1 MLVGTI
7 GSPRRA
13 LVEGSGRITIAA
25 GTTDEVVV
33 GWWIGGE
40 DRWYIPERE
49 VTVRQSLV
57 QGAPVVMTA
66 IRIPGGDATHTVYG
80 AVQGP
85 RELAVIEIANKARAP
100 IVGVLTISGPGAR
113 NVSVVGSTVR
123 VDGFA
128 LLTLPRPPL
137 RTASAQSLAD
147 LEAVVTNGA
156 AGEGPAGLSDHHEGA
171 FALMVPVSQAATIRA
186 SVLIGGSSSV
196 ALNGT
201 PVLGSL
207 PEVHT
212 AASGWGV
219 HLARGPR
226 LTSPDQERNELLRS
240 LIGGAL
246 LAAEP
251 AIADRATSVRTRA
264 VLARA
269 FDAIGLHAEAG
280 ALLENIDDHQG
291 RRGMIDDARAVGSAV
306 DPVDGLLTTATV
318 VDALAHHAWV
328 TSDAVFAETFAP
340 AAAGAVEAI
349 VKATRK
355 DDSLRPLLACAGSL
369 RELFVAANDPCAAA
383 QAKKMWERFG
393 SPWPLPSVALPPL
406 PASSAGG
413 SFVPD
418 DPLRLAAAIRAAADD
433 FARVGP
439 DGAVDLFGA
448 FVPSWRGSS
457 FEVRNVAVPGGR
469 LSAAVR
475 WHGQRAAVLWEVDGP
490 LQVTITCRSIDP
502 AWSASGRRGDALL
515 ALSA

>member
-7 GSPRRA
+7 GSPRRV
-13 LVEGSGRITIAA
+13 LVEGSGRITVAA
-25 GTTDEVVV
+25 GTPDEVLI

-49 VTVRQSLV
+49 ITIRQSLV

-100 IVGVLTISGPGAR
+100 IVGVLTVSGPGAR
-113 NVSVVGSTVR
+113 NVSVDGSTVR

-128 LLTLPRPPL
+128 LITLPRPPL

-147 LEAVVTNGA
+147 LEAVVTNGDA
-156 AGEGPAGLSDHHEGA
+156 AEGPAGLSGHHAGA
-171 FALMVPVSQAATIRA
+171 FAFMVPVSQATTIRA
-186 SVLIGGSSSV
+186 GVLIGASSSI
-196 ALNGT
+196 ALSGS

-207 PEVHT
+207 PDVHT
-212 AASGWGV
+212 AASGWGL
-219 HLARGPR
+219 HLTRGPR
-226 LTSPDQERNELLRS
+226 LTSPDRERNENLRA

-251 AIADRATSVRTRA
+251 AIADRSTSVRTRA

-269 FDAIGLHAEAG
+269 FDTVGLHAEAG
-280 ALLENIDDHQG
+280 ALLESIDDHQG
-291 RRGMIDDARAVGSAV
+291 HRGVIDDAPVDGPAV
-306 DPVDGLLTTATV
+306 DPFDGLLTTATV

-328 TSDAVFAETFAP
+328 TSDALFAETFAP

-355 DDSLRPLLACAGSL
+355 NDVLRPLLACAGSL
-369 RELFVAANDPCAAA
+369 RALFLTADDPRAAA
-383 QAKKMWERFG
+383 QAKTMWERFG
-393 SPWPLPSVALPPL
+393 SPWPIPSVALPPL

-418 DPLRLAAAIRAAADD
+418 DPLRLAAAIRAAAEAL
-433 FARVGP
+433 ARVGP
-439 DGAVDLFGA
+439 GGAVDLFRG

-457 FEVRNVAVPGGR
+457 FDVRNIPVTGGR

-490 LQVTITCRSIDP
+490 NDVTITCRSIDS

-515 ALSA
+515 APSA

>member
-13 LVEGSGRITIAA
+13 LVEGSGRITVGV
-25 GTTDEVVV
+25 GTPDEVVI

-49 VTVRQSLV
+49 ITVRQSLV

-66 IRIPGGDATHTVYG
+66 IRIPGGDATHTVFG

-100 IVGVLTISGPGAR
+100 IVGVLTVSGPGAR
-113 NVSVVGSTVR
+113 NVRVDGSTVR
-123 VDGFA
+123 IDGFP
-128 LLTLPRPPL
+128 LITLARGPL
-137 RTASAQSLAD
+137 RTASAESLGE
-147 LEAVVTNGA
+147 LEAVVTGGA
-156 AGEGPAGLSDHHEGA
+156 ATDGPSGLGGPNACA
-171 FALMVPVSQAATIRA
+171 FALMVPVSQATTIRA
-186 SVLIGGSSSV
+186 SVLIGASSSI
-196 ALNGT
+196 ALSGT

-207 PEVHT
+207 PDVHT
-212 AASGWGV
+212 AASGWGR
-219 HLARGPR
+219 HLDRGPR
-226 LTSPDQERNELLRS
+226 LTSPDHERSEHLRA

-251 AIADRATSVRTRA
+251 AIADRTTSVRVRA

-269 FDAIGLHAEAG
+269 FDAVGLHVEAG

-291 RRGMIDDARAVGSAV
+291 RRGVIDDAGAAGPAV
-306 DPVDGLLTTATV
+306 DPLDGLLTTATV

-328 TSDAVFAETFAP
+328 TSDVVFAETFAP

-349 VKATRK
+349 VKACRK
-355 DDSLRPLLACAGSL
+355 NDALHPLLACAGSL
-369 RELFVAANDPCAAA
+369 RALFVTANDPRAAA
-383 QAKKMWERFG
+383 QANSVWERFG
-393 SPWPLPSVALPPL
+393 SPWPPPSVSLPPL

-418 DPLRLAAAIRAAADD
+418 DALRLAAAIRASADD
-433 FARVGP
+433 VARVGP

-448 FVPSWRGSS
+448 FAPSWRGSS
-457 FEVRNVAVPGGR
+457 FDVRNVAVPGGR

-475 WHGQRAAVLWEVDGP
+475 WHSQRAAVLWEVDGP
-490 LQVTITCRSIDP
+490 NDVTITCRSIDP
-502 AWSASGRRGDALL
+502 AWSASGRGGDALL
-515 ALSA
+515 ASSA